1 MQMVLVTPLA
11 DFTGS
16 ANGYSHAHYLAGSI
30 YEMMLTTAEAWIKSG
45 RIRLLTEDEI
55 AALDQAIAD
64 EVAHQ
69 AKAELDHQPKA
80 EAPVSSE
87 LASKPARTPLTLVET
102 PPHDFAEAVEPVALA
117 AALIADATPPPPIE
131 PAPPAEVVQLKPRKR
146 NRKGS

>member
-64 EVAHQ
+64 ELDHQ
-69 AKAELDHQPKA
+69 AKAEIDHQPKV
-80 EAPVSSE
+80 EAPAE
-87 LASKPARTPLTLVET
+87 LKPARTPLTLVET